1 MLQRLSRNF
10 IVAIVAAATLFADG
24 PKCNG
29 AARVCEQQIRQMLS
43 GRRYLGATIE
53 DRQPG
58 LFVKSVHPDS
68 PAERAGLKAGD
79 RLIAVNGK
87 SLTNASPR
95 EFKQFLADAR
105 ATGRLWMIVSRHG
118 AYSKV
123 ETRLEPYT
131 KEQIAKI
138 VSAHLSQSH
147 PSTAGV
153 Q

>member
-1 MLQRLSRNF
+1 M
-10 IVAIVAAATLFADG
+10 AIVAAASVAAADG

-29 AARVCEQQIRQMLS
+29 AARECEQQIRQMLS

-53 DRQPG
+53 DQHPG
-58 LFVKSVHPDS
+58 LIVKSVIPKS
-68 PAERAGLKAGD
+68 PAERAGLLPGD
-79 RLIAVNGK
+79 VLIALNGK
-87 SLTNASPR
+87 SLVAASAR
-95 EFKQFLADAR
+95 DFKQMIADAR
-105 ATGRLWMIVSRHG
+105 ATGRLWMIIARHG

-138 VSAHLSQSH
+138 VAAHLSQSH
-147 PSTAGV
+147 PTTAGA